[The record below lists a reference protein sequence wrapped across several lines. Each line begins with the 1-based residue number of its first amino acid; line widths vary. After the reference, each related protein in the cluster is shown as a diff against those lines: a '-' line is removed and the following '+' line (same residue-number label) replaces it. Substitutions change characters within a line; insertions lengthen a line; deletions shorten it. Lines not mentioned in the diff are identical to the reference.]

1 MSLANLSRHYERM
14 RQERDDAVGE
24 YHFLEELIAG
34 HILDNSP
41 GALTFLTVVAQE
53 QRKAEKAAEQK
64 AA

>member
-1 MSLANLSRHYERM
+1 MSLANLSVAYSRM

-34 HILDNSP
+34 HILDNSAA
-41 GALTFLTVVAQE
+41 ALTFLTIVAEE
-53 QRKAEKAAEQK
+53 QRKSERAAEQK

>member
-1 MSLANLSRHYERM
+1 MSLVNLSRHYERM

-34 HILDNSP
+34 HILNNSKA
-41 GALTFLTVVAQE
+41 ALEFLTIIAEE
-53 QRKAEKAAEQK
+53 QRKAESAAEQK